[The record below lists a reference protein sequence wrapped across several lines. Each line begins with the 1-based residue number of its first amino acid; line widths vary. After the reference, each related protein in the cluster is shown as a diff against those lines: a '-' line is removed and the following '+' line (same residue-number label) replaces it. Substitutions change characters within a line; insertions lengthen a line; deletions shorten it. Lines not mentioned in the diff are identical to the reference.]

1 MHFSSDNASGVAPE
15 IMAALARAN
24 EGPAWAYG
32 KDAITRRL
40 DALYSEIFE
49 REVRVFPL
57 ATGTAANA
65 LILAS
70 LMPPWGAV
78 FCEQMSHINVD
89 EGGAPEFYSNGAKLI
104 AVPGQHGRL
113 DVSGLEDAFA
123 ALPRGDVHHVL
134 PKVLSLTQATESGT
148 VYSLD
153 EVGVLCARAHE
164 EGLRVHMDGARFA
177 NAMAHLHCTPADI
190 TWKAGVDA
198 LSFGATKNG
207 AMAAEAAIFFD
218 PALAEQFEARRM
230 RGGHLFSKM
239 RFLSAQLEAYVRDD
253 LWLRLA
259 AHANGHAQGL
269 AGIVEE
275 TAGVDLVHPVQS
287 DEVFV
292 RFEDK
297 AAISRLRD
305 SGVSFVPWDPA
316 AGIIRLVASFQTT
329 GEEVRQFRAALHSVV
344 GYQA

>member
-40 DALYSEIFE
+40 DALYSELFE

-70 LMPPWGAV
+70 LTLPWGAV
-78 FCEQMSHINVD
+78 FCEQMSHVNAD
-89 EGGAPEFYSNGAKLI
+89 EGGAPEFYSNGAKL
-104 AVPGQHGRL
+104 VPVSGQHGRI
-113 DVSGLEDAFA
+113 DIAGLEA
-123 ALPRGDVHHVL
+123 ALATLPRGDVHHVL
-134 PKVLSLTQATESGT
+134 PQVLSLTQATESGT

-153 EVGVLCARAHE
+153 DVGVLCDHARK

-177 NAMAHLHCTPADI
+177 NAMAHLKCTPAEI

-218 PALAEQFEARRM
+218 TSLAEQFEARRM

-239 RFLSAQLEAYVRDD
+239 RFLSAQLEAYVTDD

-259 AHANGHAQGL
+259 SHANGQAQRL
-269 AGIVEE
+269 VKIVEE
-275 TAGVDLVHPVQS
+275 TAGVELVHPVES

-292 RFEDK
+292 QFEDK
-297 AAISRLRD
+297 GAIARLRD
-305 SGVSFVPWDPA
+305 SGVSFVPWDPVQ
-316 AGIIRLVASFQTT
+316 GIIRLVASFQTT
-329 GEEVRQFRAALHSVV
+329 DEEVRQFRAALHSAT
-344 GYQA
+344 GHQT